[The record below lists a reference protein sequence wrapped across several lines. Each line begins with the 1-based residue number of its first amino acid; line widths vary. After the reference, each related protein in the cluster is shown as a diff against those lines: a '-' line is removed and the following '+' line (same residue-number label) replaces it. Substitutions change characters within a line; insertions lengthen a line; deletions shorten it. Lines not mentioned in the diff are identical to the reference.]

1 MTLRSRKYTTA
12 WLGLIAM
19 WLLVFAPLVSQL
31 LASAHAHEP
40 IAAICSAAQHN
51 DSGRHLPAAAL
62 DACGYCT
69 LLAGQVLAPQILPA
83 ALPVLPQVAIAAAPE
98 LSIYFT
104 PSGVFPSGRPRD
116 PPLVS

>member
-1 MTLRSRKYTTA
+1 MTLRFRKYTTA

-31 LASAHAHEP
+31 VVSARAREP
-40 IAAICSAAQHN
+40 IAVICSAAQH
-51 DSGRHLPAAAL
+51 SAASRHVPAAAL

-69 LLAGQVLAPQILPA
+69 LLAGQVLAPQTQPA
-83 ALPVLPQVAIAAAPE
+83 AAPVLPRAVIAAAPE

-104 PSGVFPSGRPRD
+104 PSSVFPSGRPRD

>member
-31 LASAHAHEP
+31 LVFAHAREP
-40 IAAICSAAQHN
+40 IAAICSAGQQS
-51 DSGRHLPAAAL
+51 DSSRHRPAAAL

-69 LLAGQVLAPQILPA
+69 LPAGQVLGPQILPA
-83 ALPVLPQVAIAAAPE
+83 ALPVVPRVAMVETPE
-98 LSIYFT
+98 LSIYFA
-104 PSGVFPSGRPRD
+104 PFGVFPSGRPRD
-116 PPLVS
+116 PPLLT